1 MWVSSEEM
9 MKYFIWTKTFTFN
22 IGITI
27 FLILWFI
34 VLCVFIYHYIK
45 GCIIQIKTKRI
56 VEYMKSIGYTVQ
68 PELIAGVKTYYYF
81 YKDGLKY
88 YEVNQFCN
96 NHYYSLKI
104 VKERYKKD
112 ED

>member
-1 MWVSSEEM
+1 MWVSNEEM
-9 MKYFIWTKTFTFN
+9 MKYFIWSRTFSFN

-27 FLILWFI
+27 FLILLFI
-34 VLCVFIYHYIK
+34 TLCVVIYHYIK
-45 GCIIQIKTKRI
+45 ECIKSIKTKII

-68 PELIAGVKTYYYF
+68 PVLLAGITVYYF

-88 YEVNQFCN
+88 YDVNQFCN